1 MPIIINGKTHQWAQF
16 GKPLDLNGF
25 SVQKINVTVEF
36 PHVVNSANRYDC
48 KPLTVNLLKDIG
60 VNPNSRV
67 YCVKWGDDR
76 PETDTMSNGY
86 IVYRHEHTY
95 EGPKDAATYSKTFTI
110 TLYGMQLYP
119 FKGNV
124 KQVGTPPNGFKITSV
139 ENSYLPKRSSRFIS
153 FGTGI
158 DRSIYNGARILKGIL
173 GRDVFYHRDIQG
185 TAVTYE
191 IAISGSNEVRLVN
204 PLVIGNYNWDNKR
217 TSIMVDW
224 GDGART
230 IWYNKKINSG
240 LFNVD
245 STKIPKHTYEAVKGD
260 RFVIT
265 VESMEP
271 LVPIGC
277 NVISIDGSFPED
289 CYTGTPL
296 FSYTDVQK
304 TNYPFRAEIENIRRT
319 TVTLGGGLL
328 ANWINVKNMASMFS
342 DWDELVEIPDGFFG
356 DNIRDN
362 VSDYTAAFYNCSKL
376 RKVDPYL
383 LGETNDVVR
392 TMTSMFRNTSVKEPI
407 RLKYAR
413 NLVSADHMYCDTGCT
428 KIVDFLV
435 DVPKLKYIQRLFDRN
450 PLETYDSSF
459 LQNSPSIV
467 NASSFLK
474 DTKITELNVN
484 MRQWHQIEEL
494 IYAYHNT
501 NIKAIPD
508 GTFGGDFGKD
518 SPNKSINMSHI
529 FNGICSH
536 VDWKCDVG
544 PLAFR
549 ELGNIHNKLANSQV
563 SYFRY
568 ARIKKLHD
576 GLFDGVFAGEGRFG
590 ISSMFS
596 GIKTDDNF
604 GYKDQ
609 CIHIPEMFRRCSGI
623 ISAEGLFANT
633 CIGYLNANL
642 LKDCINLEDVR
653 DIFLRSKFYTHF
665 PEKFFFYNKKISN
678 FIGVFNDAIFIYQTN
693 LDFLIWSEV
702 DKVLV
707 FALLKLSNMSK
718 TCVCNRLFGKSST
731 VKTVDG
737 TLPDNGAISPLAN
750 NMTNTVELSTMLGGR
765 TSTGISGYVVNDTVI
780 KYIITCLEDTTVTL
794 FSKDATVVKYK
805 INNTEY
811 INSSSPLETNVSMKR
826 GTHSLYVKSD
836 KPVHIKT
843 NLGNDNFIVTGIF
856 GEFPRGSV
864 IENVGTTY
872 SCRDVGRYVFA
883 QCSKV
888 VDISFLGKSP
898 ILHKE
903 IFRYVSNNEIDIP
916 GIVYGLHP
924 RIFAG
929 EHRNTTLNIPKILA
943 ANQKVLH
950 KYHLVK
956 TAARSANPITYG
968 NMYCRDNLSSKINSN
983 TKQERDSNSVY
994 IEFRLSGVSS
1004 ITLEAL
1010 SGANPVLPIKVEVAN
1025 RGKTKLSEYTINSL
1039 SDSIPV
1045 TEDCFVRV
1053 WTSVPVWISQKSAI
1067 TEIFGTLPQCN
1078 FTWKFKDLAP
1088 NLKRIGEL
1096 FFVLC
1101 DNTSFRQTFKGLS
1114 QFEYFPGTLFWYN
1127 DVANDYEECFADCPK
1142 LFKVDDYIIT
1152 DKKGDINC
1160 KGMFK
1165 NSGVKFARYPI
1176 ASDIIGKVS
1185 VQDMFLGCTTPIFY
1199 SSRDKMDATMFDNI
1213 DIYGKSG
1220 IVFDNSNS
1228 ITDIYYSCTDLND
1241 EVLSKMS
1248 YVISNR
1254 IMSSTDTNIKW
1265 NNIFKYASQSIENQT
1280 LSIKNS
1286 VLTTVG
1292 SDITRYT
1299 PFIFEIVADDTPVAT
1314 PYVKGTFDYM
1324 ERLMYCGRI
1333 TGNFSTK
1340 FPSLMLYRNTEIERL
1355 NHLYDGCVFANDNI
1369 ADLLPWNGKAMTHTE
1384 YTFANTRNLV
1394 VDNNWIIP
1402 LNALFKLKYMF
1413 AYSDVNIPVGFW
1425 GTGRRINPKDGNKID
1440 TSYIFYKNT
1449 GTKAET
1455 GLWKSY
1461 KHFVGGVGQYKDSV
1475 INTIDVDGCFT
1486 GVDINYMSELNE
1498 TFMNSK
1504 LTELPTINHMTRL
1517 RELMHTFEGT
1527 EITEV
1532 PENYIY
1538 TTSDNCSIDYMFADC
1553 PNLFINYI
1561 FIDPRS
1567 TSRFSIDYSL
1577 NNVFSSLGD
1586 DPDIFG
1592 HINYD
1597 NAYEHRSRVI
1607 PFAMESTWTQVI
1619 EVLKPNTTVKLVGL
1633 YNKDLVGFTPEKIFA
1648 VMWGDGSP
1656 ATIVSNRTLTLDD
1669 ISHNYKDTG
1678 RYEVRVM
1685 LRNDCCYIETPIID
1699 EPDVITVDLPT
1710 SFKFGKIT
1718 DIRDKGLYNMFGD
1731 GVEHISKELFNNL
1744 EGVNTIEVY
1753 NDMFKGFK
1761 NLSNLESGILDCMP
1775 NLRVM
1780 KNFLYDSKGNVE
1792 LTLKSNLLSKLT
1804 KLTDIE
1810 NFAYISNVNV
1820 VESGLFNTN
1829 TGITSLLYAFSE
1841 SKVVELPRDLL
1852 SKLTALTNVNSML
1865 HNSNSFILDESYSN
1879 FFINNRSIQFSSQT
1893 FLGTKI
1899 SAIPNN
1905 IMKPLVNLVNA
1916 AEMFATAHHI
1926 NSSQPWDT
1934 GAEEIKV
1941 DANNYSIP
1949 DSFLSTN
1956 TKLQYAENMFAG
1968 RKSLKSYPANLLS
1981 TTKALS
1987 SAKCM
1992 FMQTGITEI
2001 HRGTFD
2007 GYTNNIDVNF
2017 MFYGCMV
2024 GDCKS
2029 PIINSTGVFKT
2040 YGMLFG
2046 ATGEPTEAELFS
2058 GVKTDPADI
2067 QSMYR
2072 QGFEYYIV
2080 DVNVDISGTAYLKA
2094 LEPSSFPWNGFVM
2107 EVDYQDNNPLT
2118 IDENIPNQE
2127 ALTRVT
2133 SRVITTGARTIKI
2146 KVPFAVEIGGVGVTY
2161 KRLYGVFG
2169 RMITNNHVQFRNT
2182 NYKNST
2188 FTIDS
2193 DAFYKRNVHLTSIN
2207 HAFAETN
2214 IEYVKTN
2221 AFSSLPNVSTMIQ
2234 AFYDTPNFKIK
2245 DGYKPNFDHMRLT
2258 DITES
2263 FFNDLSLVVNKDW
2276 EPFKNIPTIV
2286 KAERTF
2292 AVTGIITTPYIN
2304 TTSLTSIKECYW
2316 LCSDLTTTYADILNG
2331 ASKCSNYFGLFRG
2344 AVKLTTIEGESDN
2357 HSIGDTATTNVTANS
2372 SVNYSHMF
2380 ENTGLKQQQIIRI
2393 VNNLGGFKSTLP
2405 LHIWITEMFNNTT
2418 NTGNND
2424 AKPELRIR
2432 SNDKI
2437 LTARSTFY
2445 NTRLSNIPNQAV
2457 TLTGNSSIDY
2467 FENMF
2472 YNCFAGPDVEI
2483 VANVFNVQGQPAN
2496 TEWNDSKLN
2505 TLNVFKINVTP
2516 KKVEQASV
2524 MMINTN
2530 TADSL
2535 ADTIPD
2541 KSIPDYNSGDSI
2553 IDVISDNDVVVVNK
2567 SDTTIIESVK
2577 EE

>member
-1 MPIIINGKTHQWAQF
+1 MPILINGKTHQWAQF
-16 GKPLDLNGF
+16 GKPLDLGGF
-25 SVQKINVTVEF
+25 SVQKINVTIEF
-36 PHVVNSANRYDC
+36 PHTVNSNNRYDC
-48 KPLTVNLLKDIG
+48 NPLTVNLLKDIG
-60 VNPNSRV
+60 VSPNSKV
-67 YCVKWGDDR
+67 YCVKWEDNK

-95 EGPKDAATYSKTFTI
+95 EGPRDSATYTKTFTI
-110 TLYGMQLYP
+110 TLYGMQLLP

-139 ENSYLPKRSSRFIS
+139 ENTYLPKRSSRFIS

-158 DRSIYNGARILKGIL
+158 DRSIYNGARIIKGWL
-173 GRDVFYHRDIQG
+173 GNDVFYHRDIQG
-185 TAVTYE
+185 TAVVYE
-191 IAISGSNEVRLVN
+191 IVINGSNEVRLVN
-204 PLVIGNYNWDNKR
+204 PLVRGNTNWENKK
-217 TSIMVDW
+217 TSVMVDW
-224 GDGART
+224 GDGERT

-240 LFNVD
+240 LFNAD
-245 STKIPKHTYEAVKGD
+245 SNMIPKHTYEAVKGD
-260 RFVIT
+260 RFTIT
-265 VESMEP
+265 VESIEP

-277 NVISIDGSFPED
+277 NVIGIDGTFPED
-289 CYTGTPL
+289 CYTETWL
-296 FSYTDVQK
+296 FNYTDDQK
-304 TNYPFRAEIENIRRT
+304 AEYPFRSEIENIRRT

-328 ANWINVKNMASMFS
+328 ANWRDVRNMRYMFAE
-342 DWDELVEIPDGFFG
+342 WDELAIIEDGFFG
-356 DNIRDN
+356 NNILSN
-362 VSDYTAAFYNCSKL
+362 VSDYTATFYSCRKL

-383 LGETNDVVR
+383 LGETNDIVR
-392 TMTSMFRNTSVKEPI
+392 TMTSMFRNTSIKESI

-413 NLVSADHMYCDTGCT
+413 NLVNADHMYCDAGCT

-435 DVPKLKYIQRLFDRN
+435 DVPKLKYVQRLFDGS
-450 PLETYDSSF
+450 PVESYDTSF
-459 LQNSPSIV
+459 LQNSPNIID
-467 NASSFLK
+467 ASSFLK

-484 MRQWHQIEEL
+484 MRQWHQIEGL
-494 IYAYHNT
+494 SYAYYNT
-501 NIKAIPD
+501 NIKSIPD

-518 SPNKSINMSHI
+518 SPNNSINMSYI
-529 FNGICSH
+529 FHGICSN
-536 VDWKCDVG
+536 VNWKCNVG

-549 ELGNIHNKLANSQV
+549 ELGSIHNKLTNSQV

-568 ARIKKLHD
+568 ARVKKLHD
-576 GLFDGVFAGEGRFG
+576 GLFDGVFTGEGRF
-590 ISSMFS
+590 IIDSMFT
-596 GIKTDDNF
+596 GVKTDDNF

-633 CIGYLNANL
+633 YIGYLNANL
-642 LKDCINLEDVR
+642 LKDCVNLENVR

-678 FIGVFNDAIFIYQTN
+678 FIGVFNDAIFIYETN

-707 FALLKLSNMSK
+707 FALLQLNGTSK

-731 VKTVDG
+731 VKTLDG
-737 TLPDNGAISPLAN
+737 TLPDNGAITPLAK
-750 NMTNTVELSTMLGGR
+750 NMMNTAELSTMLGGR
-765 TSTGISGYVVNDTVI
+765 TSTGISGYVVNDTVL
-780 KYIITCLEDTTVTL
+780 KYIVTCLEDTTVTL
-794 FSKDATVVKYK
+794 FSKDATSVKYST
-805 INNTEY
+805 NG
-811 INSSSPLETNVSMKR
+811 SSYTTSDTPLETTVNIKR
-826 GTHSLYVKSD
+826 GTHSLYIKSD
-836 KPVHIKT
+836 KPVYIKT
-843 NLGNDNFIVTGIF
+843 NLGNDNFVVTGIF

-864 IENVGTTY
+864 IENVETTY

-903 IFRYVSNNEIDIP
+903 IFRYLENDLSNFPAN
-916 GIVYGLHP
+916 VYGISP
-924 RIFAG
+924 RMLAG
-929 EHRNTTLNIPKILA
+929 EHRNKRVTFFKFVNS
-943 ANQKVLH
+943 NQKVIHDLH
-950 KYHLVK
+950 SINTDCSSGSRNTHG
-956 TAARSANPITYG
+956 NTY
-968 NMYCRDNLSSKINSN
+968 CTSDRIFDDINW
-983 TKQERDSNSVY
+983 TYKQGHTNNDIY
-994 IEFRLSGVSS
+994 TEFRLSGINE
-1004 ITLEAL
+1004 ITLESL
-1010 SGANPVLPIKVEVAN
+1010 NEYIPVFPIKVEVAN
-1025 RGKTKLSEYTINSL
+1025 RGKTKLMEYNINSL

-1067 TEIFGTLPQCN
+1067 TELYGVFPKCN

-1096 FFVLC
+1096 FFIFC
-1101 DNTSFRQTFKGLS
+1101 INTSFRQTFKGLS

-1165 NSGVKFARYPI
+1165 NSGVNFARYPI
-1176 ASDIIGKVS
+1176 ASDITGKVS
-1185 VQDMFLGCTTPIFY
+1185 VQDMFLGCTTPMFY
-1199 SSRDKMDATMFDNI
+1199 SSRDKMDTTMFDNI

-1220 IVFDNSNS
+1220 IEFDNSNS
-1228 ITDIYYSCTDLND
+1228 ITDIYYSCINLND

-1248 YVISNR
+1248 YVISNKL
-1254 IMSSTDTNIKW
+1254 MSSTDTNIRW

-1280 LSIKNS
+1280 LSVKNN
-1286 VLTTVG
+1286 VLTTIG
-1292 SDITRYT
+1292 SEITKYT
-1299 PFIFEIVADDTPVAT
+1299 PFIFEMVADTDRVTT

-1324 ERLMYCGRI
+1324 ERLMYYGRI
-1333 TGNFSTK
+1333 VGTFTTK
-1340 FPSLMLYRNTEIERL
+1340 FPTLMLYRNIEIETMCRS
-1355 NHLYDGCVFANDNI
+1355 YDSCTFDNDNI
-1369 ADLLPWNGKAMTHTE
+1369 ADLLPWNMKSTYSIESLFNNSRDLIIDNGWSLPENAIYTINMT
-1384 YTFANTRNLV
+1384 FSN
-1394 VDNNWIIP
+1394 
-1402 LNALFKLKYMF
+1402 
-1413 AYSDVNIPVGFW
+1413 SNINVPVGFW
-1425 GTGRRINPKDGNKID
+1425 GNGSRCNEYVYTNHV
-1440 TSYIFYKNT
+1440 FYRNT
-1449 GTKAET
+1449 GTKIET

-1461 KHFVGGVGQYKDSV
+1461 KNNCTGEAQYKES
-1475 INTIDVDGCFT
+1475 TLESIDVDGCFANVT
-1486 GVDINYMSELNE
+1486 SRPELVE
-1498 TFMNSK
+1498 TFMNSNI
-1504 LTELPTINHMTRL
+1504 TVLPTINHIRNFTK
-1517 RELMHTFEGT
+1517 LMHTFEGT
-1527 EITEV
+1527 KITEV

-1538 TTSDNCSIDYMFADC
+1538 TTSDNCYIDYMFADC
-1553 PNLFINYI
+1553 PNLFINHT

-1577 NNVFSSLGD
+1577 NNVLSGIGD
-1586 DPDIFG
+1586 DPNIFG
-1592 HINYD
+1592 HITYD
-1597 NAYEHRSRVI
+1597 KEPEHRSRVM
-1607 PFAMESTWTQVI
+1607 PFDNKIVWTQII
-1619 EVLKPNTTVKLVGL
+1619 ETKVPNVSVRLKGL
-1633 YNKDLVGFTPEKIFA
+1633 YNENLVGFDPKNIMTI
-1648 VMWGDGSP
+1648 MWDNGSVPVVVSDGSLIEEQHITYTYEKP
-1656 ATIVSNRTLTLDD
+1656 
-1669 ISHNYKDTG
+1669 G
-1678 RYEVRVM
+1678 RHKFMVM
-1685 LRNDCCYIETPIID
+1685 LENDACYLPTPIDRKD
-1699 EPDVITVDLPT
+1699 EIITVDLPT
-1710 SFKFGKIT
+1710 SFKFGKVT
-1718 DIRDKGLYNMFGD
+1718 DVRDKGLYNMFGD

-1753 NDMFKGFK
+1753 NNMFKGFK
-1761 NLSNLESGILDCMP
+1761 NLSDLESGILDCMP
-1775 NLRVM
+1775 NLRTM
-1780 KNFLYDSKGNVE
+1780 KNFLYDSKGSVE

-1810 NFAYISNVNV
+1810 NFAYMSNVNV
-1820 VESGLFNTN
+1820 VESGLFNNNTN
-1829 TGITSLLYAFSE
+1829 ITSLLYAFSE

-1865 HNSNSFILDESYSN
+1865 CNANSFMLDESYSN
-1879 FFINNRSIQFSSQT
+1879 FFINNRSIQFTSQT
-1893 FLGTKI
+1893 FLGVKI
-1899 SAIPNN
+1899 SAIPTNM
-1905 IMKPLVNLVNA
+1905 MKPLVNLVNA
-1916 AEMFATAHHI
+1916 AEMFSTAHHI
-1926 NSSQPWDT
+1926 NSTVPWDT

-1941 DANNYSIP
+1941 DANNYNVP
-1949 DSFLSTN
+1949 DGFLSAN

-1981 TTKALS
+1981 TTKALLNTR
-1987 SAKCM
+1987 CM
-1992 FMQTGITEI
+1992 FMQTGVTEI

-2058 GVKTDPADI
+2058 RVKTNPTDI

-2080 DVNVDISGTAYLKA
+2080 DVNLDISGTAYLKA

-2107 EVDYQDNNPLT
+2107 EVDYQDNNPLI

-2133 SRVITTGARTIKI
+2133 SRVITTGPRTIKI

-2169 RMITNNHVQFRNT
+2169 RMITNNHIQFRDT
-2182 NYKNST
+2182 NYKNSI

-2193 DAFYKRNVHLTSIN
+2193 DTFYKRNLHLTSIN
-2207 HAFAETN
+2207 HAFAETG

-2221 AFSSLPNVSTMIQ
+2221 AFSQLPNVTTMVQ
-2234 AFYDTPNFKIK
+2234 AFYSTPNFKIK
-2245 DGYKPNFDHMRLT
+2245 DEYKPSFDHMRLT
-2258 DITES
+2258 DISES
-2263 FFNDLSLVVNKDW
+2263 FGSTSSLVVNKDW

-2286 KAERTF
+2286 NAQSVFNSSK
-2292 AVTGIITTPYIN
+2292 IITTPYIN
-2304 TTSLTSIKECYW
+2304 TTSLENIGYAYW
-2316 LCSDLTTTYADILNG
+2316 MCSDLTTTYADILNG
-2331 ASKCSNYFGLFRG
+2331 ATKCWNYYGCFGNSP
-2344 AVKLTTIEGESDN
+2344 KLSIIEGETDSN
-2357 HSIGDTATTNVTANS
+2357 TIGSTPITGVTS
-2372 SVNYSHMF
+2372 SNVNYCKMF
-2380 ENTGLKQQQIIRI
+2380 QNTNLTQQQIIRI
-2393 VNNLGGFKSTLP
+2393 INNLGVWKVDKYLAINATD
-2405 LHIWITEMFNNTT
+2405 MFMSSNTAIS
-2418 NTGNND
+2418 NTR
-2424 AKPELRIR
+2424 PELRV
-2432 SNDKI
+2432 N
-2437 LTARSTFY
+2437 STNKHLLCNRMFY
-2445 NTRLSNIPNQAV
+2445 DTRLANIPNQAI
-2457 TLTGNSSIDY
+2457 TLTGNSTIDLID
-2467 FENMF
+2467 MF

-2483 VANVFNVQGQPAN
+2483 VANVFNVQGQSAN

-2530 TADSL
+2530 TTDSL
-2535 ADTIPD
+2535 ADTISD

-2553 IDVISDNDVVVVNK
+2553 TDVISDNNIVAVNV
-2567 SDTTIIESVK
+2567 SDTSIIESVK

>member
-1 MPIIINGKTHQWAQF
+1 MPILINGKTHQWAQF
-16 GKPLDLNGF
+16 GKPLDLGGF
-25 SVQKINVTVEF
+25 SVQKIDVTIEF
-36 PHVVNSANRYDC
+36 PHTVNSDNRYDC
-48 KPLTVNLLKDIG
+48 NPLTVNLLKDIG
-60 VNPNSRV
+60 VSPNSKV
-67 YCVKWGDDR
+67 YCVKWEDNK

-95 EGPKDAATYSKTFTI
+95 EGPRDSATYTKTFTI
-110 TLYGMQLYP
+110 TLYGMQLLP

-139 ENSYLPKRSSRFIS
+139 ENTYLPKRSSRFIS

-158 DRSIYNGARILKGIL
+158 DRSIYNGARIIKGWL
-173 GRDVFYHRDIQG
+173 GNDVFYHRDIQG
-185 TAVTYE
+185 TAVVYE
-191 IAISGSNEVRLVN
+191 VVINGSNEVRLVN
-204 PLVIGNYNWDNKR
+204 PLVRGNTNWENKK
-217 TSIMVDW
+217 TSVMVDW
-224 GDGART
+224 GDGERT

-240 LFNVD
+240 LFNAD
-245 STKIPKHTYEAVKGD
+245 SNMIPKHTYEAVKGD
-260 RFVIT
+260 RFTIT
-265 VESMEP
+265 VESIEP

-277 NVISIDGSFPED
+277 NVIGIDGTFPED
-289 CYTGTPL
+289 CYTETWL
-296 FSYTDVQK
+296 FNYTDDQK
-304 TNYPFRAEIENIRRT
+304 AEHPFRSEIENIRRT

-328 ANWINVKNMASMFS
+328 ANWRDVKNMRSMFAE
-342 DWDELVEIPDGFFG
+342 WDELAIIEDGFFG
-356 DNIRDN
+356 DNILSN
-362 VSDYTAAFYNCSKL
+362 VSDYTATFYSCRKL

-383 LGETNDVVR
+383 LGETNDIVR

-413 NLVSADHMYCDTGCT
+413 NLVNADHMYSEAGCT

-435 DVPKLKYIQRLFDRN
+435 DVPKLKYIQRLFDGS
-450 PLETYDSSF
+450 PVESYDTSF
-459 LQNSPSIV
+459 LQNSPSIID
-467 NASSFLK
+467 ASSFFK

-484 MRQWHQIEEL
+484 MRQWHQIEGL
-494 IYAYHNT
+494 SYAYYNT
-501 NIKAIPD
+501 NIKSIPD

-518 SPNKSINMSHI
+518 SPNNSINMSYI
-529 FNGICSH
+529 FHGICSN
-536 VDWKCDVG
+536 VNWKCDVG

-549 ELGNIHNKLANSQV
+549 ELGNIHNKLTNSQV

-576 GLFDGVFAGEGRFG
+576 GLFDDVFTGEGRF
-590 ISSMFS
+590 IIDSMFT
-596 GIKTDDNF
+596 GVKTDDNF

-623 ISAEGLFANT
+623 ISADGLFANT
-633 CIGYLNANL
+633 YIGYLNVNL
-642 LKDCINLEDVR
+642 LRDCVNLENVR
-653 DIFLRSKFYTHF
+653 DIFLRSRFYTHF

-678 FIGVFNDAIFIYQTN
+678 FIGVFNDAIFIYETN

-707 FALLKLSNMSK
+707 SALLQLNSTSK

-731 VKTVDG
+731 VKTLDG
-737 TLPDNGAISPLAN
+737 TLPDNGAITPLAK
-750 NMTNTVELSTMLGGR
+750 NMMNTAELSTVLGGR
-765 TSTGISGYVVNDTVI
+765 TSTGISGYVVNDTVL
-780 KYIITCLEDTTVTL
+780 KYIVTCLEDTTVTL
-794 FSKDATVVKYK
+794 FSKDATSVKYST
-805 INNTEY
+805 NG
-811 INSSSPLETNVSMKR
+811 SSYTTSDTPLETTVNMKR
-826 GTHSLYVKSD
+826 GTHSLYIKSD
-836 KPVHIKT
+836 KPVYIKT
-843 NLGNDNFIVTGIF
+843 NLGNDNFVITGIF

-864 IENVGTTY
+864 IENVETTY

-903 IFRYVSNNEIDIP
+903 IFRYISNSEIDIP
-916 GIVYGLHP
+916 DIVYGLHP

-929 EHRNTTLNIPKILA
+929 EYRNTTLNIPKILA

-956 TAARSANPITYG
+956 TAARSTNPITYG
-968 NMYCRDNLSSKINSN
+968 NMYCRDNLSSKVNLNI
-983 TKQERDSNSVY
+983 KQERDSNSVY
-994 IEFRLSGVSS
+994 IEFRLSGVSN

-1010 SGANPVLPIKVEVAN
+1010 SDANPVLPIKVEIAN
-1025 RGKTKLSEYTINSL
+1025 RGKTKLMEYTINSL

-1067 TEIFGTLPQCN
+1067 TEIFGTLPQCD

-1165 NSGVKFARYPI
+1165 NSGVKFVRYPI
-1176 ASDIIGKVS
+1176 ASDITGKVS
-1185 VQDMFLGCTTPIFY
+1185 VQDMFLGCTTPMFY
-1199 SSRDKMDATMFDNI
+1199 SSRTKMDASMFDNI
-1213 DIYGKSG
+1213 DIYGESG
-1220 IVFDNSNS
+1220 IEFDNTNS
-1228 ITDIYYSCTDLND
+1228 ITDIYYSCINLND

-1248 YVISNR
+1248 YVISNKL
-1254 IMSSTDTNIKW
+1254 MSSTDTNIRW

-1280 LSIKNS
+1280 LSVKNS
-1286 VLTTVG
+1286 ILTTIG
-1292 SDITRYT
+1292 SEITKYT
-1299 PFIFEIVADDTPVAT
+1299 PFIFEMVADDTPVTT
-1314 PYVKGTFDYM
+1314 PYIKGTFDYM
-1324 ERLMYCGRI
+1324 ERLMYCGHI
-1333 TGNFSTK
+1333 TGNFTSK

-1394 VDNNWIIP
+1394 VDSNWIMP
-1402 LNALFKLKYMF
+1402 LNVLFKLKYMF

-1461 KHFVGGVGQYKDSV
+1461 KHLVGGVGQYKDSV
-1475 INTIDVDGCFT
+1475 ITT
-1486 GVDINYMSELNE
+1486 VDIDECFAGVNIDYMTELNE

-1504 LTELPTINHMTRL
+1504 LTMLPTINHMTHL
-1517 RELMHTFEGT
+1517 KELMHTFEGT

-1538 TTSDNCSIDYMFADC
+1538 TTSDNCYIDYMFADC
-1553 PNLFINYI
+1553 PNLFINHI

-1567 TSRFSIDYSL
+1567 TSKFSIDYSL

-1586 DPDIFG
+1586 DTAIFG
-1592 HINYD
+1592 HIDYD

-1607 PFAMESTWTQVI
+1607 PFDMGATWTQVI

-1633 YNKDLVGFTPEKIFA
+1633 YNRDLVGFTPEKIFA
-1648 VMWGDGSP
+1648 VMWGDNSS
-1656 ATIVSNRTLTLDD
+1656 ATIVNNGTLTLDD

-1678 RYEVRVM
+1678 RYEVKVM
-1685 LRNDCCYIETPIID
+1685 LRNDCCYIETPIITD
-1699 EPDVITVDLPT
+1699 PDVVTVDLPA
-1710 SFKFGKIT
+1710 SFKFGEVT
-1718 DIRDKGLYNMFGD
+1718 DIRDKGLCNMFGD
-1731 GVEHISKELFNNL
+1731 RVEHVSKDLFINLGGISKITL
-1744 EGVNTIEVY
+1744 Y
-1753 NDMFKGFK
+1753 NDMFTKFTK
-1761 NLSNLESGILDCMP
+1761 LTDLESGILDCMP
-1775 NLRVM
+1775 NLM
-1780 KNFLYDSKGNVE
+1780 ILKNFLYDSKGDVE
-1792 LTLKSNLLSKLT
+1792 LTLKSGLLAKLT
-1804 KLTDIE
+1804 KLEDIKSLAE
-1810 NFAYISNVNV
+1810 RSNVKI
-1820 VESGLFNTN
+1820 VESGLLNTN
-1829 TGITSLLYAFSE
+1829 TSIEALPYAFSE

-1852 SKLTALTNVNSML
+1852 AKLTNLTNVNRML
-1865 HNSNSFILDESYSN
+1865 MNANSFILDETYSD
-1879 FFINNRSIQFSSQT
+1879 FFINNRNIEFGSQI

-1899 SAIPNN
+1899 NAIPTN
-1905 IMKPLVNLVNA
+1905 IMKPLVNLRSA
-1916 AEMFATAHHI
+1916 KEMFATAQHTD
-1926 NSSQPWDT
+1926 SSQPWDT

-1949 DSFLSTN
+1949 DGFLSTN
-1956 TKLQYAENMFAG
+1956 IKLQNAENMFAG

-2007 GYTNNIDVNF
+2007 GYTNDVDVRF

-2058 GVKTDPADI
+2058 RVKTNPTDI

-2107 EVDYQDNNPLT
+2107 EVDYQDNNPLI

-2127 ALTRVT
+2127 ALTKVT
-2133 SRVITTGARTIKI
+2133 SRVIITGPRTIKI

-2169 RMITNNHVQFRNT
+2169 RMITNNHIQFRNT
-2182 NYKNST
+2182 NYKNSV

-2193 DAFYKRNVHLTSIN
+2193 DTFYKRNTHLKYLDE
-2207 HAFAETN
+2207 AFSETD

-2221 AFSSLPNVSTMIQ
+2221 AFSSLSNVTSMVK
-2234 AFYDTPNFKIK
+2234 AFYNAKNFKIK

-2258 DITES
+2258 DISES
-2263 FFNDLSLVVNKDW
+2263 FFSNLLLVVNKDW

-2286 KAERTF
+2286 KADRTF
-2292 AVTGIITTPYIN
+2292 ALSGIITTPYIN
-2304 TTSLTSIKECYW
+2304 TTSLTSVKECYW
-2316 LCSDLTTTYADILNG
+2316 LCSDLTTTYADLLNG

-2357 HSIGDTATTNVTANS
+2357 HSIGDTATTNITANS
-2372 SVNYSHMF
+2372 NVNYSHMF
-2380 ENTGLKQQQIIRI
+2380 ENTRLKQHQIVRI
-2393 VNNLGGFKSTLP
+2393 INNLGGFKSTLP
-2405 LHIWITEMFNNTT
+2405 SHIFITEMFKNTT
-2418 NTGNND
+2418 NTVNSD
-2424 AKPELRIR
+2424 LKPELRIR

-2437 LTARSTFY
+2437 LTAKNTFY
-2445 NTRLSNIPNQAV
+2445 DTRLANIPNQAII
-2457 TLTGNSSIDY
+2457 LTGNSSIDY

-2483 VANVFNVQGQPAN
+2483 VADVFNVQGQSAN

-2530 TADSL
+2530 TTDSL

-2553 IDVISDNDVVVVNK
+2553 TDVISDNDVVAVNV
-2567 SDTTIIESVK
+2567 SNTSIIESVK